1 MQVDLEDMYSRMNN
15 AWEDIHFY
23 QNQLWETEDQNIFES
38 VVDELTTA
46 YQKKRKLQKNID
58 GAEESR
64 RAAEEARGALGW
76 IVGLAELKTESD
88 YRAQFVKRLNEEV
101 AKEEKGITAA
111 KGTDDE
117 DLITSQNTA
126 VIEWYK

>member
-46 YQKKRKLQKNID
+46 YQKKRKLQKQID

-64 RAAEEARGALGW
+64 RAAEEARGAASWL
-76 IVGLAELKTESD
+76 VGLAELKTESD

>member
-1 MQVDLEDMYSRMNN
+1 MQVDLEEMYNRMNN
-15 AWEDIHFY
+15 AWDDIHLY
-23 QNQLWETEDQNIFES
+23 QNQLWETEDQKVFES

-46 YQKKRKLQKNID
+46 YQKKRKLQKSID
-58 GAEESR
+58 GAEEER
-64 RAAEEARGALGW
+64 RSAQEARGALSW
-76 IVGLAELKTESD
+76 LVGLAELKTESD
-88 YRAQFVKRLNEEV
+88 YRAQFVKRLNEEI

-111 KGTDDE
+111 KGTEDE